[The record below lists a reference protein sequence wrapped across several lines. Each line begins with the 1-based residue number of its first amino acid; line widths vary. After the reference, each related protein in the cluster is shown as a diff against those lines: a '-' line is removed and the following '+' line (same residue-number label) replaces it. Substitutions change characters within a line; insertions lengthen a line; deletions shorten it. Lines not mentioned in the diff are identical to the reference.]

1 LAHAIAAQTHR
12 DTKAMARAKSPQH
25 YTNGL
30 NKSKSYKSPTFKNFD
45 PNFCDILTF
54 STNNMKTNKMVNL
67 EKDKFISVI
76 KENQNLIFKI
86 CYSYCAS
93 PANRKDLQQEIL
105 IQLWRSFPKFD
116 GRVKISTW
124 IYKVAL
130 NTAIFYYR
138 NDFKHASKRVP
149 LDDSVIVLSNSES
162 ELDENILMLYNFIER
177 LHDLDKALILL
188 YLDDHKQ
195 KDIAEILGLSETNV
209 ATKISRIK
217 KTLKEQFNTIKN

>member
-1 LAHAIAAQTHR
+1 MI
-12 DTKAMARAKSPQH
+12 
-25 YTNGL
+25 
-30 NKSKSYKSPTFKNFD
+30 
-45 PNFCDILTF
+45 
-54 STNNMKTNKMVNL
+54 NL

-76 KENQNLIFKI
+76 RENQNLIFKI
-86 CYSYCAS
+86 CYSYCTN
-93 PANRKDLQQEIL
+93 PENRKDLQQEIL
-105 IQLWRSFPKFD
+105 IQLWRSFSKFD

-138 NDFKHASKRVP
+138 SDSKHTSKRVP
-149 LDDSVIVLSNSES
+149 LDVSIIALSNSDS
-162 ELDENILMLYNFIER
+162 EMDENVVMLYKFIER

-188 YLDDHKQ
+188 YLDDHKH

-217 KTLKEQFNTIKN
+217 KTLREQFSNN